1 MTLIYCYLFII
12 MGIMIWGVI
21 IPSKKKISP
30 NVMQLTTTFGG
41 AFLFAVCFLQLLP
54 HLFEPHIHSHAELC
68 NHHSHCDINTFLKPG
83 IWVLIGFLIQ
93 LFLETLTRG
102 IEHGHNHADC
112 CNHSAKG
119 HVHPIVGLLRSLGYC
134 AEGIDLEPRG
144 KDVLRGDYLDA
155 PWQDGFFDGII
166 SQCSF
171 YVSGEVSAA
180 LQEAARLLR
189 KGGKLVFSDVTEN
202 VVTLLN
208 QCRAAGFAVRHLEDL
223 TDQWKEYY
231 LEALWTQD
239 NVCLPQ
245 GKKFSYV
252 LFVCE
257 RM

>member
-1 MTLIYCYLFII
+1 MLGHPGGEKHSRYLIEL
-12 MGIMIWGVI
+12 
-21 IPSKKKISP
+21 
-30 NVMQLTTTFGG
+30 
-41 AFLFAVCFLQLLP
+41 AFL
-54 HLFEPHIHSHAELC
+54 E
-68 NHHSHCDINTFLKPG
+68 
-83 IWVLIGFLIQ
+83 
-93 LFLETLTRG
+93 
-102 IEHGHNHADC
+102 
-112 CNHSAKG
+112 KG
-119 HVHPIVGLLRSLGYC
+119 TKWLDMGAGDGGTVRLLRSLGYR

-144 KDVLRGDYLDA
+144 KDVQRGNYLEA

-171 YVSGEVSAA
+171 YVSDEVSAA
-180 LQEAARLLR
+180 LKEAARLLH

-208 QCRAAGFAVRHLEDL
+208 QCREAGFAVRHLEDL

-245 GKKFSYV
+245 GKKFSYI

-257 RM
+257 KV